1 MKEIAMRN
9 SKRKPEPTPF
19 AGKKLRSTRLRRKRA
34 QISPVLVQS
43 PLWSKQIGVS
53 AASVDSCSDLL
64 ADDNVSCGS
73 SRVEKSSNP
82 KKTLIEEKE
91 GDEIEVSESSCV
103 DSNSGAGLR
112 RLNVKGNKINDNDE
126 ISFSRSDVTFAGHVS
141 NSRSLN
147 FESENK
153 ESDVV
158 SVISGVEYC
167 SKFGSVTG
175 GADNEE
181 IEISK
186 PSSFVEADSSLGSAK
201 ELKPELE
208 IVGCVSD
215 LACSEKFS
223 EEVSDSL
230 DDESS
235 EQRSEIYSQYSDF
248 DYSDYTPSIFFDSGS
263 EFSEKSSSDSPIS
276 HSRSLYLQFKEQFC
290 RSTIPNDFG
299 SSCEEEIHSE
309 LLRFD
314 DEEVEESYLR
324 LRERERSHAYMR
336 DCAKAYCSRMDNTGL
351 IPRLRSIMVQWIV
364 KQCSDM
370 GLQQETLFLGV
381 GLLDRFLSKGSFKSE
396 RTLILVGI
404 ASLTLATR
412 IEENQPYNSIR
423 KRNFTIQNL
432 RYSRHEVVAMEWL
445 VQEVLNFKCF
455 TPTIFNFLWFYL
467 KAARANPEVERKAK
481 SLAVTSLS
489 DQTQLCFWPST
500 VAAALVVLACI
511 EHNKISAYQRVI
523 KVHVR
528 TTDNELPECV
538 KVFSVTLSLYTNLIF
553 TTKRKVSDCFHI
565 FVPYT
570 TESGLVAW
578 AVSNQKEQNP
588 KTRTQYTPIPTHR
601 LSLLFTKTNTR

>member
-578 AVSNQKEQNP
+578 AVSNQKEQKP
-588 KTRTQYTPIPTHR
+588 
-601 LSLLFTKTNTR
+601 

>member
-82 KKTLIEEKE
+82 KKTLI
-91 GDEIEVSESSCV
+91 
-103 DSNSGAGLR
+103 
-112 RLNVKGNKINDNDE
+112 
-126 ISFSRSDVTFAGHVS
+126 
-141 NSRSLN
+141 
-147 FESENK
+147 
-153 ESDVV
+153 
-158 SVISGVEYC
+158 
-167 SKFGSVTG
+167 
-175 GADNEE
+175 
-181 IEISK
+181 
-186 PSSFVEADSSLGSAK
+186 
-201 ELKPELE
+201 
-208 IVGCVSD
+208 
-215 LACSEKFS
+215 

-455 TPTIFNFLWFYL
+455 TPTIFNFLFYL

-538 KVFSVTLSLYTNLIF
+538 KSL
-553 TTKRKVSDCFHI
+553 D
-565 FVPYT
+565 
-570 TESGLVAW
+570 W
-578 AVSNQKEQNP
+578 
-588 KTRTQYTPIPTHR
+588 
-601 LSLLFTKTNTR
+601 LLGQ

>member
-1 MKEIAMRN
+1 MKGIVL
-9 SKRKPEPTPF
+9 KRRAEPTPF

-34 QISPVLVQS
+34 QISPFVVQS

-53 AASVDSCSDLL
+53 AASVDSCSDSLFV

-73 SRVEKSSNP
+73 SRVEK
-82 KKTLIEEKE
+82 TRIEEVEVSKPVRGLVKETVGDSKFRRITRSYSKLHKEKE

-112 RLNVKGNKINDNDE
+112 RLNVKGNGGVDINDNDE
-126 ISFSRSDVTFAGHVS
+126 ISYSRSDVTFAEHVS
-141 NSRSLN
+141 NSNSRNLN
-147 FESENK
+147 FGSENK

-158 SVISGVEYC
+158 SFISGVEYC

-175 GADNEE
+175 GADNDE

-186 PSSFVEADSSLGSAK
+186 PSSYVEADSSLISAK

-208 IVGCVSD
+208 IIGCVSD
-215 LACSEKFS
+215 LACTEKFS
-223 EEVSDSL
+223 DEEVSDSL
-230 DDESS
+230 EDESS
-235 EQRSEIYSQYSDF
+235 EQRSDTFSQYSDF
-248 DYSDYTPSIFFDSGS
+248 DCSDYTPSIFFDSGS

-276 HSRSLYLQFKEQFC
+276 HSRSLYLELKEQFC
-290 RSTIPNDFG
+290 RSTIPNELR
-299 SSCEEEIHSE
+299 SSCQEEIHTE
-309 LLRFD
+309 VLRFD
-314 DEEVEESYLR
+314 DEEVEESYQR

-336 DCAKAYCSRMDNTGL
+336 DCAKAYCSTMDHTD
-351 IPRLRSIMVQWIV
+351 IISRLRSIMVQWIV
-364 KQCSDM
+364 EQCSEM
-370 GLQQETLFLGV
+370 ELHQETLFLGV

-423 KRNFTIQNL
+423 KRNFDIQNL
-432 RYSRHEVVAMEWL
+432 KYSRHEVVAMEWL

-489 DQTQLCFWPST
+489 DHTQLCFWPST

-538 KVFSVTLSLYTNLIF
+538 KSL
-553 TTKRKVSDCFHI
+553 D
-565 FVPYT
+565 
-570 TESGLVAW
+570 W
-578 AVSNQKEQNP
+578 
-588 KTRTQYTPIPTHR
+588 
-601 LSLLFTKTNTR
+601 LLA

>member
-64 ADDNVSCGS
+64 FVADDNVSCGS

-82 KKTLIEEKE
+82 KKSLIEEVEVSKPGNNVKEVIGDSKFRRITRSYSKLYKEKE

-112 RLNVKGNKINDNDE
+112 RLNVKGNEINDNDE

-147 FESENK
+147 FGSENK

-158 SVISGVEYC
+158 SVISGVECC

-175 GADNEE
+175 GAENEE

-215 LACSEKFS
+215 LACTEKFS
-223 EEVSDSL
+223 DEEVSDSF
-230 DDESS
+230 DDELS
-235 EQRSEIYSQYSDF
+235 EQRSEIFSQYSDF

-276 HSRSLYLQFKEQFC
+276 HSRSLYLEFKEQFC
-290 RSTIPNDFG
+290 RSTIPNDLG
-299 SSCEEEIHSE
+299 SSCQEEIHSE

-336 DCAKAYCSRMDNTGL
+336 DCAKAYCSMMDRTDL

-370 GLQQETLFLGV
+370 ELQQETLFLGV

-423 KRNFTIQNL
+423 KRNFTIQKL

-489 DQTQLCFWPST
+489 DHTQLCFWPST

-538 KVFSVTLSLYTNLIF
+538 KSL
-553 TTKRKVSDCFHI
+553 D
-565 FVPYT
+565 
-570 TESGLVAW
+570 W
-578 AVSNQKEQNP
+578 
-588 KTRTQYTPIPTHR
+588 
-601 LSLLFTKTNTR
+601 LLGQ